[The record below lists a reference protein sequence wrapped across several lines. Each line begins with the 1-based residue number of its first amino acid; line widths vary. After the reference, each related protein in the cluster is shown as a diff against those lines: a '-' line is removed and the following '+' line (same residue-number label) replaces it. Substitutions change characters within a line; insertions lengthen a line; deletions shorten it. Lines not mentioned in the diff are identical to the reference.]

1 MIDSAIARLSHGQ
14 LPLYALGYG
23 NFVVGVGAFVVIGI
37 LSPVLRDFGLPEQ
50 EAGLLLTVYAL
61 AYAVASPLV
70 VALTGLLDRRDVMLA
85 GLAVFLAGTVLSAIS
100 TGFALL
106 LAARV
111 VTAVGG
117 ALYTPVASS
126 AAVGLAAP
134 ADRARALGIVFGG
147 LTLAQVAGVPLG
159 SYIGYS
165 FGWQAAFWVVAG
177 FGVAALP
184 PLLRTVPRGIEV
196 PTATLS
202 ALLQVLR
209 NFGLMLAV
217 SFTALFCAAL
227 YVVYTFMG
235 PMLEARYALGANG
248 ITLFL
253 VVFGVGAVIGN
264 TLGAALTR
272 RLGSDRSLIIL
283 ASGQIVLMP
292 ALMGLPLGLA
302 AALGMTLVWSIC
314 AWSFM
319 VPQQA
324 RLVALAPQFQ
334 GLLLALNAS
343 AIYVGASFGATLGG
357 VTLRVESFA
366 WLGPVA
372 AMVAALALLSVLLGH
387 RFISA
392 PALASA
398 THIKRGEDA

>member
-1 MIDSAIARLSHGQ
+1 MTNVAIPRPAQSQ
-14 LPLYALGYG
+14 LPLYTLGFG

-37 LSPVLRDFGLPEQ
+37 LSPVLRDLGLTEQ
-50 EAGLLLTVYAL
+50 EAGLLLTIYAL
-61 AYAVASPLV
+61 TYAVASPVV
-70 VALTGLLDRRDVMLA
+70 VALTGRFDRRDVMLA
-85 GLAVFLAGTVLSAIS
+85 GLAIFLAGTVLSAVS
-100 TGFALL
+100 TGFAPL

-111 VTAVGG
+111 VTALGG
-117 ALYTPVASS
+117 ALFTPVASS
-126 AAVGLAAP
+126 AAIGLVAP

-159 SYIGYS
+159 SYIGYT

-196 PTATLS
+196 PPATLT

-209 NFGLMLAV
+209 NSGLMLAV

-264 TLGAALTR
+264 ALGAALTR
-272 RLGSDRSLIIL
+272 RLGSDRSLILL

-292 ALMGLPLGLA
+292 ALMVLPLGLT
-302 AALGMTLVWSIC
+302 AALGMTLVWSLC

-324 RLVALAPQFQ
+324 RLVALAPHFQ

-343 AIYVGASFGATLGG
+343 AIYVGASVGATLGG
-357 VTLRVESFA
+357 ATLRVRSFA
-366 WLGPVA
+366 WLGPAA
-372 AMVAALALLSVLLGH
+372 AMVAALALVSVLIA
-387 RFISA
+387 RR
-392 PALASA
+392 ASA
-398 THIKRGEDA
+398 APSVTKATNSNQGEDA